1 MKTYYTP
8 ILIIII
14 VIIITYLA
22 IVIYNTK
29 PYPKRQQTEKFE
41 DTESSVLNITNKT
54 DSQEQHQALTR
65 EYKVRFVEPRT
76 CYAKIE
82 GNERYRM
89 QSYNQLFEYWFP
101 GLKYHLV
108 PETEPA
114 DIAIIGNSC
123 SDNTALRP
131 NEVNIFIS
139 IENVPHWNQYPHYS
153 KYGDYNDPLI
163 DIFIYNHKSSIES
176 LADQNTNKTNKH
188 KIMIP
193 TILFRMNYFITNYD
207 NLKISAKNTKPPND
221 RKFCLMVNKSGLN
234 SKAGQFQEKMNSIA
248 PTDHISLYDKE
259 IGESSCYNP
268 PELLNIFNQYRFI
281 ICFENSYN
289 SGYITE
295 KIFNCLLADTVP
307 IYSGSPIIHD
317 FINPDCFINIDEN
330 DDLDQAVAK
339 ISEIN
344 TDPAKYSQYLT
355 AQKISQKYLDTG
367 INTEF
372 KNKYYDSIL
381 AKHQNQE

>member
-1 MKTYYTP
+1 MATYL
-8 ILIIII
+8 LIILLV
-14 VIIITYLA
+14 VIIIFVYLA
-22 IVIYNTK
+22 IVIYNT
-29 PYPKRQQTEKFE
+29 PPNPKKHQSEKFE
-41 DTESSVLNITNKT
+41 DTEQDIPSTTN
-54 DSQEQHQALTR
+54 QIPQHQALTR

-82 GNERYRM
+82 GKERYRM

-101 GLKYHLV
+101 GMNCRQV
-108 PETEPA
+108 QEEEPA
-114 DIAIIGNSC
+114 DIAIIGNGC

-131 NEVNIFIS
+131 NEVNILIS

-163 DIFIYNHKSSIES
+163 DIFVYNHKYSIES
-176 LADQNTNKTNKH
+176 LADQNNNKTNKN

-193 TILFRMNYFITNYD
+193 TILFRMNYFISNYD
-207 NLKISAKNTKPPND
+207 HLKISATNTKPPKD

-248 PTDHISLYDKE
+248 PTDHISLYDNE

-268 PELLNIFNQYRFI
+268 PELLEIFNQYRFI
-281 ICFENSYN
+281 ICFENSYAP
-289 SGYITE
+289 GYITE
-295 KIFNCLLADTVP
+295 KIFNCLLADTIP

-317 FINPDCFINIDEN
+317 FINPDCFINIGEN
-330 DDLDQAVAK
+330 DDLDQAIAK

-344 TDPAKYSQYLT
+344 SDPEKYSQYLT

-372 KNKYYDSIL
+372 KNKFYDAIL
-381 AKHQNQE
+381 AKQSQQE

>member
-29 PYPKRQQTEKFE
+29 SHPKRQQTEKFE
-41 DTESSVLNITNKT
+41 DTDDDTMPNITNET
-54 DSQEQHQALTR
+54 DSKEQHQALTR
-65 EYKVRFVEPRT
+65 EYKIRFVEPRT

-82 GNERYRM
+82 GKERYRM

-101 GLKYHLV
+101 GLKCHLV

-114 DIAIIGNSC
+114 DIAIIGNGC

-163 DIFIYNHKSSIES
+163 DIFIYNHKSTIEY
-176 LADQNTNKTNKH
+176 LADQADKH

-207 NLKISAKNTKPPND
+207 NLKIPQSISKPPQD

-234 SKAGQFQEKMNSIA
+234 SKAGQFQEKINAIA
-248 PTDHISLYDKE
+248 PTDHISLYDQE

-268 PELLNIFNQYRFI
+268 PELLKIFNQYRFI

-289 SGYITE
+289 PGYITE
-295 KIFNCLLADTVP
+295 KIFNCLLADTIP

-317 FINPDCFINIDEN
+317 FINPDCFINIGEN
-330 DDLDQAVAK
+330 DDLDQATAK

-344 TDPAKYSQYLT
+344 TVPDKYSQYLT
-355 AQKISQKYLDTG
+355 AQKISKKYLDTG

-372 KNKYYDSIL
+372 KNKYYDVIL
-381 AKHQNQE
+381 AKQQQQE

>member
-1 MKTYYTP
+1 MDQYL
-8 ILIIII
+8 LIIILFI
-14 VIIITYLA
+14 VIILVYLA
-22 IVIYNTK
+22 IVIYNTPAYTK
-29 PYPKRQQTEKFE
+29 LQQIEKFTG
-41 DTESSVLNITNKT
+41 TEQDVSIT
-54 DSQEQHQALTR
+54 DSQPPEHPILTR

-76 CYAKIE
+76 CYTKID
-82 GNERYRM
+82 GKERYRM

-101 GLKYHLV
+101 GMKCVVV

-114 DIAIIGNSC
+114 DIAIIGNGC
-123 SDNTALRP
+123 SDNSAIRP
-131 NEVNIFIS
+131 NEVNILIS

-163 DIFIYNHKSSIES
+163 DIFVYNHKSNLEI
-176 LADQNTNKTNKH
+176 LADQKEGN
-188 KIMIP
+188 KIMVP

-207 NLKISAKNTKPPND
+207 HLKISSTKTKPPKD

-234 SKAGQFQEKMNSIA
+234 SKVGQFQEKMNSIA

-268 PELLNIFNQYRFI
+268 PELLEIFNQYRFI

-317 FINPDCFINIDEN
+317 FINPECFINIGEN
-330 DDLDQAVAK
+330 DDLDTAVQQ
-339 ISEIN
+339 INEIN
-344 TDPAKYSQYLT
+344 ADPDKYSKYLT
-355 AQKISQKYLDTG
+355 SQKISQKYLDSG

-372 KNKYYDSIL
+372 KNKFYDVIL
-381 AKHQNQE
+381 AKQHQQE

>member
-1 MKTYYTP
+1 MATYL
-8 ILIIII
+8 LIILLV
-14 VIIITYLA
+14 VIIIFVYLA
-22 IVIYNTK
+22 IVIYNT
-29 PYPKRQQTEKFE
+29 PPNPKKHQSEKFE
-41 DTESSVLNITNKT
+41 DTEQDIPSATNQT
-54 DSQEQHQALTR
+54 PQHQALTR

-82 GNERYRM
+82 GKERYRM

-101 GLKYHLV
+101 GMNCRQV
-108 PETEPA
+108 QEEEPA
-114 DIAIIGNSC
+114 DIAIIGNGC

-131 NEVNIFIS
+131 NEVNILIS

-163 DIFIYNHKSSIES
+163 DIFVYNHKYSIES

-193 TILFRMNYFITNYD
+193 TILFRMNYFISNYD
-207 NLKISAKNTKPPND
+207 HLKISATNTKPPKD

-268 PELLNIFNQYRFI
+268 PELLEIFNQYRFI
-281 ICFENSYN
+281 ICFENSYAP
-289 SGYITE
+289 GYITE
-295 KIFNCLLADTVP
+295 KIFNCLLADTIP

-317 FINPDCFINIDEN
+317 FINPDCFINIGEN
-330 DDLDQAVAK
+330 DDLDQAIAK

-344 TDPAKYSQYLT
+344 SDPEKYSQYLT

-372 KNKYYDSIL
+372 KNKFYDAIL
-381 AKHQNQE
+381 AKQSQQE